1 MAPKDKHI
9 EAAQKHLQAGR
20 VPKAI
25 KEYEQV
31 VKLDSKDFRSRQKL
45 ADLCSKQGIK
55 DVALENYDLVA
66 KDFANRGF
74 YPKAIAVYK
83 QMQKLDSSQVVVYQR
98 LAELNEKQ
106 GLIGNAI
113 AEYRTLVAHYEKN
126 QMPSEAVG
134 ILQRMK
140 DLEPENLNI
149 RVKIAELYAS
159 LGSQDK
165 GREEFADVL
174 ALLRDKQQFGKILKL
189 YEVFLPLFP
198 GEVTI
203 GAGFAEACLKTGQ
216 ADKALKVLK
225 SILKEN
231 PDDAAV
237 LSQLSDTYHQLK
249 DYSNERLTLGHL
261 LKLSPNDL
269 DLRMRFICAA
279 FSLGDKG
286 RVLKELEEW
295 KEAFFEAKRLSE
307 LKQLYERL
315 LKSQPHEQRILRTL
329 RSIYE
334 LTGDGDKLFKV
345 MSELPADESE
355 TNFDIVTPTVNDVV
369 DDSIMGGVDDELEM
383 LDPEMLESIEMVE
396 PEPIEIVDAFEE
408 TIELIEDDLLD
419 EIEEIEEVDELEEVE
434 ELEEIE
440 ELEEVEEL
448 EEFVELDEVEE
459 IEEVEEALL
468 VTDTGFDLEI
478 ELEIDEP
485 EEEAVLEISEDDI
498 QEIGDGRDVFT
509 ALEEI
514 EFYLQQGLLDDAE
527 RSCSELLELV
537 PENEKVRNKLDEI
550 ARKRSSATAS
560 PVDDFIDLAAEVMAA
575 TEEVPEDESSSFDL
589 NTDFAT
595 AAAEVETVVSL
606 EDAESHYNLG
616 IAYKEMGLIDDA
628 IAEFDKAMRNPA
640 RLVDSLVLKAICLAE
655 SSNLDE
661 AEQVFWAVLEQPD
674 LEVTV
679 KVALQF
685 ELGLFYENADKR
697 TEALSVY
704 EEVAL
709 FDASYRD
716 VSERMVALQGKKAS
730 PAGGASGGRKD
741 RVSYI

>member
-1 MAPKDKHI
+1 M
-9 EAAQKHLQAGR
+9 
-20 VPKAI
+20 PKAI

-31 VKLDSKDFRSRQKL
+31 VKLDPKDFRSRQKL
-45 ADLCSKQGIK
+45 ADLCAKQGIK
-55 DVALENYDLVA
+55 DVALDNYDLVA
-66 KDFANRGF
+66 KDFSNRGF

-83 QMQKLDSSQVVVYQR
+83 QMQKLDSSQVIVYQR

-126 QMPSEAVG
+126 QMPSEAVS
-134 ILQRMK
+134 ILQKMK

-149 RVKIAELYAS
+149 RVKIAELYAT

-174 ALLRDKQQFGKILKL
+174 ALLRDKQQYGKILKL
-189 YEVFLPLFP
+189 YEVFLPMFP
-198 GEVTI
+198 NEVNI

-216 ADKALKVLK
+216 PDKALKVLK

-231 PDDAAV
+231 PNDAAI
-237 LSQLSDTYHQLK
+237 LSQLADTYHQLK

-261 LKLSPNDL
+261 LKLSSDNL

-295 KEAFFEAKRLSE
+295 KEAFFAAKRLSE

-315 LKSQPHEQRILRTL
+315 LKTQPHEQRILRTL

-345 MSELPADESE
+345 MSELPAEESE
-355 TNFDIVTPTVNDVV
+355 SAFDIVTSSVDDVV
-369 DDSIMGGVDDELEM
+369 DDSIMGGIDDEIDV
-383 LDPEMLESIEMVE
+383 LDSDALESIEMLE
-396 PEPIEIVDAFEE
+396 PEVLDVIEEIEEAEE
-408 TIELIEDDLLD
+408 TIELLEDDL
-419 EIEEIEEVDELEEVE
+419 
-434 ELEEIE
+434 LEEIE
-440 ELEEVEEL
+440 ELEEVDEIEEIEEL
-448 EEFVELDEVEE
+448 EEIEE
-459 IEEVEEALL
+459 IAL
-468 VTDTGFDLEI
+468 DADSGFDLEI

-527 RSCSELLELV
+527 RSCRELLMLV

-550 ARKRSSATAS
+550 DRKRTVDTVS
-560 PVDDFIDLAAEVMAA
+560 PADDFIDFAAEVMAA
-575 TEEVPEDESSSFDL
+575 SEEGLEDEADTFDL

-595 AAAEVETVVSL
+595 VEVEAETEVSVD
-606 EDAESHYNLG
+606 DAESHYNLG

-628 IAEFDKAMRNPA
+628 IAEFNKAMRNQA
-640 RLVDSLVLKAICLAE
+640 RLVDSLALKAICLAE
-655 SSNLDE
+655 IGNFDE
-661 AEQVFWAVLEQPD
+661 AEQVYWAVLEQPD
-674 LEVTV
+674 LEPKV

-685 ELGLFYENADKR
+685 ELGLFYENSGR
-697 TEALSVY
+697 SSEALSVY
-704 EEVAL
+704 DEVAL
-709 FDASYRD
+709 MDSTYRD
-716 VSERMVALQGKKAS
+716 VSSRLATLRGKKSAVADGVS
-730 PAGGASGGRKD
+730 AGRKN